1 MDLLALV
8 RAAFGLILTLG
19 LVGLCA
25 YAARRWGPTGMFQ
38 MKPAADRR
46 MAIVETLSLGPTT
59 RLLIVKVDAEERIVI
74 VGEGR
79 VLPGPS
85 SSLGAGRGHA

>member
-1 MDLLALV
+1 MDFLAFV
-8 RAAFGLILTLG
+8 RAAFGLLLTLG

-38 MKPAADRR
+38 MKPPADRR

-85 SSLGAGRGHA
+85 SSPGGSRAGA

>member
-59 RLLIVKVDAEERIVI
+59 RLLIVRVDAEERMVI

-79 VLPGPS
+79 VLPGPAKAQS
-85 SSLGAGRGHA
+85 GSRADA